1 MRTMLLSR
9 KVAKT
14 IEVLRLGEA
23 DGGFQ
28 RTLSPGKLKG
38 ILRAVRGG
46 VHVPGISVAVVGD
59 RRIVI
64 DGQHRLAAWM
74 EAEFPLSVELVRMS
88 MRRAKSS
95 FLAANLKGT
104 KVKKAHAFKIAETA
118 TCKFLRSEAQKNS
131 ASEMEIA
138 AGALGITGKFLNY
151 DTHLNGEKRVLARI
165 FSQYTKDP
173 RWEKREGIYRSHGT
187 IQTVAYLCRGV
198 SELRK
203 VDRIVG
209 AFRQI
214 NLSKDSPLGR
224 MYGTSFYSQN
234 QMRNFALKR
243 IYQAVR

>member
-74 EAEFPLSVELVRMS
+74 EAEFPLSVQGVPGFLWLLFSRDLCGPGPDHRAQLRLPHAAELLFVREMW
-88 MRRAKSS
+88 
-95 FLAANLKGT
+95 
-104 KVKKAHAFKIAETA
+104 
-118 TCKFLRSEAQKNS
+118 S
-131 ASEMEIA
+131 ALQ
-138 AGALGITGKFLNY
+138 G
-151 DTHLNGEKRVLARI
+151 
-165 FSQYTKDP
+165 
-173 RWEKREGIYRSHGT
+173 
-187 IQTVAYLCRGV
+187 
-198 SELRK
+198 
-203 VDRIVG
+203 
-209 AFRQI
+209 
-214 NLSKDSPLGR
+214 
-224 MYGTSFYSQN
+224 
-234 QMRNFALKR
+234 
-243 IYQAVR
+243 